1 MSIQAMEAE
10 LAGAKR
16 SLAGAEASAKA
27 DKAGWGAEL
36 EGLRFEVCMV
46 FRVCSTCSMTGAI
59 MSLE

>member
-1 MSIQAMEAE
+1 MEAE

-36 EGLRFEVCMV
+36 EGLRFEVC
-46 FRVCSTCSMTGAI
+46 AQQK
-59 MSLE
+59 